1 MKRAISCIML
11 LAIMIFAVGC
21 ETVSFDEENM
31 EIVQLNPPEDGQQ
44 IAIVTT
50 TKGVI
55 KAVLYPEYCPNTVE
69 NFVQLANEG
78 FYNGQKVF
86 AIEPSN
92 AFMAGSDSDT
102 GETAKTITGKDI
114 KNEYHDNLWPL
125 KGALCSIGSREGR
138 GDSRYFFVN
147 TVQIDPVL
155 ESEMEK
161 NGYPKKAIEGFVKA
175 GGAPSLARQY
185 TVFGQA
191 YEGLDVIEEIT
202 KVDIEDEKSKIPVE
216 EIIIEKIEIST
227 YESSGNDISS
237 EEQTSN
243 PDNRELSDEE

>member
-1 MKRAISCIML
+1 MKKTISCIML
-11 LAIMIFAVGC
+11 LVIMILAAGC

-31 EIVQLNPPEDGQQ
+31 EIVQLNPPEEGQQ
-44 IAIVTT
+44 IAIITT
-50 TKGVI
+50 TRGII

-78 FYNGQKVF
+78 FYNNQKVF
-86 AIEPSN
+86 AIEPHN

-102 GETAKTITGKDI
+102 GDTAKTITGKDI

-202 KVDIEDEKSKIPVE
+202 KIDIEDEKSKLPVE

-227 YESSGNDISS
+227 YKSNQDSDLNEESSHSDDS
-237 EEQTSN
+237 
-243 PDNRELSDEE
+243 ELSADE

>member
-11 LAIMIFAVGC
+11 LAIMVFTVGC

-31 EIVQLNPPEDGQQ
+31 EIVQLNPPVDGQQ
-44 IAIVTT
+44 IAVITT

-78 FYNGQKVF
+78 FYNNQNVF
-86 AIEPSN
+86 AIEPGN

-125 KGALCSIGSREGR
+125 KGALCSIGTREGS

-147 TVQIDPVL
+147 TVQIDPIL

-161 NGYPKKAIEGFVKA
+161 NGYPKKAIDGFIKA

-191 YEGLDVIEEIT
+191 YEGLNVIEEIT
-202 KVDIEDEKSKIPVE
+202 QIGIEDEKTKVPVE
-216 EIIIEKIEIST
+216 EIIIENIEIST
-227 YESSGNDISS
+227 YESSEQGTSS
-237 EEQTSN
+237 GDESSN
-243 PDNRELSDEE
+243 ADDSELSNEE